1 MTIHL
6 TKDLEADILAAVHS
20 GRYAS
25 LDAAMCEAA
34 SLLIERLKH
43 EQVQAKPPSASQPP
57 PAQAHK
63 PIWQVI
69 EEENR
74 SIPPEVWD
82 ALPADLS
89 EQHDH
94 YIYGTP
100 KRPTT

>member
-1 MTIHL
+1 MT
-6 TKDLEADILAAVHS
+6 K
-20 GRYAS
+20 
-25 LDAAMCEAA
+25 AA
-34 SLLIERLKH
+34 SLLL
-43 EQVQAKPPSASQPP
+43 EQLRQEQTQATPT
-57 PAQAHK
+57 HK
-63 PIWQVI
+63 PIWEVI

-100 KRPTT
+100 KRPAQ

>member
-6 TKDLEADILAAVHS
+6 PASLESSILATVQS
-20 GRYAS
+20 GRFAS
-25 LDAAMCEAA
+25 VDDAMAEAA
-34 SLLIERLKH
+34 SLLIQHLKH
-43 EQVQAKPPSASQPP
+43 EQFQAKPPATNQADTAP
-57 PAQAHK
+57 AHK
-63 PIWQVI
+63 PIWEII

-82 ALPADLS
+82 ALPADLA

-100 KRPTT
+100 KRPTA